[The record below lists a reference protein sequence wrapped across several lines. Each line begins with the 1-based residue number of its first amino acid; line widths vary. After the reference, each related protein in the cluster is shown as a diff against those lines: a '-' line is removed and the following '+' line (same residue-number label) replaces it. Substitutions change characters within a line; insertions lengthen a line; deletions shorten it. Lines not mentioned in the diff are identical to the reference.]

1 MLRYFP
7 ELREPLLAQL
17 PDQVVLDGELVIATP
32 KGLDF
37 DALQLRQH
45 PAASRVKKLAV
56 EIPAS
61 YVAFDL
67 LALSGESLL
76 DEPFRDRRAGLE
88 RLLGDATPPLYVTP
102 ATTSRDQALQWFDA
116 FEGAG
121 FDGIVAKPLASTYQ
135 PGVRAMLKVKH
146 ERTCDC
152 VVAGYRM
159 HKDGNGVGSLLVG
172 LYDDE
177 HVLHHVGVVS
187 AMAAPLRKQLL
198 EDVQPLRKN
207 ALADHPWREWAD
219 AMNEAAASG
228 QRMPG
233 GPNRWNASKDMSW
246 EPLRIERVCE
256 AEYEGLLNGRF
267 RHNALPALA
276 RRQGPRR
283 LHLRAARGGRADRAA
298 RDVHVPVPWA
308 PPDLRRYAGRTH
320 PKSPHIRLPDGARPA
335 RYNRLVLFGGPDRR
349 ACTGELEGQ
358 GTWALAH
365 VFLAR
370 ALFGPRRTAAVANV
384 DAQVEALRRRVAPVV
399 AALDLELYDI
409 ELSGASGSRILRVTV
424 TRPGGVD
431 LDAITAVTQAVS
443 PMLDDGPAPA
453 GPFLLE
459 VSSPGVER
467 ACARRRTTRARSG

>member
-1 MLRYFP
+1 MTLPIQPPFEPMLAKLTREMPSLPDLLFEPKWDGFRCVVLRDGDELDLQSRNQKPLLRYFP

-17 PDQVVLDGELVIATP
+17 PDQIVLDGELVIATP
-32 KGLDF
+32 RGLDF

-45 PAASRVKKLAV
+45 PAASRVKKLSV

-67 LALSGESLL
+67 LALGTESLL
-76 DEPFRDRRAGLE
+76 EEPFRDRRAGLE
-88 RLLGDATPPLYVTP
+88 RLLGKAEPPLYVTP
-102 ATTSRDQALQWFDA
+102 ATTSRDQALQWFAA

-121 FDGIVAKPLASTYQ
+121 FDGIVAKPFTSTYQ

-187 AMAAPLRKQLL
+187 AMAAALRKQLL
-198 EDVQPLRKN
+198 RDVQPLRKN
-207 ALADHPWREWAD
+207 ALANHPWREWAD

-256 AEYEGLLNGRF
+256 AEYEGLLSGRF
-267 RHNALPALA
+267 RHNA
-276 RRQGPRR
+276 RFRCWRE
-283 LHLRAARGGRADRAA
+283 DK
-298 RDVHVPVPWA
+298 D
-308 PPDLRRYAGRTH
+308 PDECTYAQ
-320 PKSPHIRLPDGARPA
+320 
-335 RYNRLVLFGGPDRR
+335 
-349 ACTGELEGQ
+349 LE
-358 GTWALAH
+358 
-365 VFLAR
+365 
-370 ALFGPRRTAAVANV
+370 AVA
-384 DAQVEALRRRVAPVV
+384 
-399 AALDLELYDI
+399 
-409 ELSGASGSRILRVTV
+409 
-424 TRPGGVD
+424 
-431 LDAITAVTQAVS
+431 
-443 PMLDDGPAPA
+443 PAE
-453 GPFLLE
+453 LLE
-459 VSSPGVER
+459 MFG
-467 ACARRRTTRARSG
+467 

>member
-1 MLRYFP
+1 MTLPIRPPFEPMLAKLTREMPRLADLVFEPKWDGFRCVVFRDGDELDLQSRNQKPLLRYFP

-17 PDQVVLDGELVIATP
+17 PDQVVLDGEIVIATP

-45 PAASRVKKLAV
+45 PAASRVKKLSE

-88 RLLGDATPPLYVTP
+88 RLLGGATPPLYVTP
-102 ATTSRDQALQWFDA
+102 TTASRDQALQWFDA

-152 VVAGYRM
+152 VVAGYRV

-207 ALADHPWREWAD
+207 ALENHPWREWAD

-233 GPNRWNASKDMSW
+233 GLNRWNATKDMSW

-256 AEYEGLLNGRF
+256 AVYEGLLSGRF
-267 RHNALPALA
+267 RHNA
-276 RRQGPRR
+276 RFRHWRE
-283 LHLRAARGGRADRAA
+283 DK
-298 RDVHVPVPWA
+298 D
-308 PPDLRRYAGRTH
+308 PD
-320 PKSPHIRLPDGARPA
+320 D
-335 RYNRLVLFGGPDRR
+335 
-349 ACTGELEGQ
+349 CTYEQLE
-358 GTWALAH
+358 
-365 VFLAR
+365 
-370 ALFGPRRTAAVANV
+370 AVA
-384 DAQVEALRRRVAPVV
+384 
-399 AALDLELYDI
+399 
-409 ELSGASGSRILRVTV
+409 
-424 TRPGGVD
+424 
-431 LDAITAVTQAVS
+431 
-443 PMLDDGPAPA
+443 PAE
-453 GPFLLE
+453 LLE
-459 VSSPGVER
+459 MF
-467 ACARRRTTRARSG
+467 T